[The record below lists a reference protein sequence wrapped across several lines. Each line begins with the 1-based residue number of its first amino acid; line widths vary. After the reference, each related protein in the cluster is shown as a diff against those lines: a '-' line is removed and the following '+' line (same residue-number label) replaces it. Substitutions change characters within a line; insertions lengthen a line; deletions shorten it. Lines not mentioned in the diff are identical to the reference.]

1 MIKTLD
7 KVITKININDYSLRD
22 LAIFFEKYDKS
33 ILVIE
38 TEHRIL
44 KCKISKNILSHLI
57 GMHYAYANHQNKNLY
72 KGLSGFNMLKRGNIK
87 LEDLRN
93 NIIKNTKSKLA
104 WKNIKNRIEY
114 LPMFFNL
121 LDKKTRLK
129 ILELNYIY
137 YHTKLKGNYAL
148 FRIVNDN
155 IKEIYPLLSLKE
167 INREESIIE
176 TFIIENDI
184 SLLGALK
191 EEKIQNIT
199 LLKEQPIFE

>member
-1 MIKTLD
+1 M
-7 KVITKININDYSLRD
+7 
-22 LAIFFEKYDKS
+22 
-33 ILVIE
+33 
-38 TEHRIL
+38 
-44 KCKISKNILSHLI
+44 
-57 GMHYAYANHQNKNLY
+57 
-72 KGLSGFNMLKRGNIK
+72 
-87 LEDLRN
+87 
-93 NIIKNTKSKLA
+93 
-104 WKNIKNRIEY
+104 
-114 LPMFFNL
+114 

>member
-1 MIKTLD
+1 
-7 KVITKININDYSLRD
+7 
-22 LAIFFEKYDKS
+22 
-33 ILVIE
+33 
-38 TEHRIL
+38 
-44 KCKISKNILSHLI
+44 
-57 GMHYAYANHQNKNLY
+57 MHYAYANHQNKNLY

-155 IKEIYPLLSLKE
+155 RKEIYPLLSLKE